1 MSTWLAIDVGTM
13 VVGVALGNTLTLS
26 ARPLQSV
33 QAAPRE
39 RCFELIDKI
48 IKDWQ
53 PEGIVVGLPLALD
66 GSEQR
71 LTLLARNFAADLAAR
86 TRAQIVL
93 VDERS
98 STKQAQRLFQEKRAQ
113 GQAKRKHGEQVDA
126 WAAAVILERHFA
138 TLDVSLALRHAQG
151 ERIAS

>member
-33 QAAPRE
+33 QATPRE

-53 PEGIVVGLPLALD
+53 PLGIVVGLPLALD
-66 GSEQR
+66 GTEQR
-71 LTLLARNFAADLAAR
+71 LSLLARIFAADLAAR
-86 TRAQIVL
+86 TSAQIVL

-98 STKQAQRLFQEKRAQ
+98 STKQAQRIFQEKRAQ

-138 TLDVSLALRHAQG
+138 SLESVSAA
-151 ERIAS
+151 IAS